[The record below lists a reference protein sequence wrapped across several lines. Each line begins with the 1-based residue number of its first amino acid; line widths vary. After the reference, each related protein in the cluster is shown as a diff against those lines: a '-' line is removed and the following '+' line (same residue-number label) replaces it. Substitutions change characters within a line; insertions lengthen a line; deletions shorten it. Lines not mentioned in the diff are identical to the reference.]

1 MSNLENLIVS
11 SLFSEEKFTRKVI
24 PHLKGE
30 YFEDINNKIIFE
42 ETSKYF
48 VEYDLSLIHI

>member
-42 ETSKYF
+42 ET
-48 VEYDLSLIHI
+48 